1 MNKIQKPFD
10 YSDINNFLP
19 EKFGSA
25 QFWSNKISGLPN
37 GYPELFESMSRIEHN
52 KETTIKIVNKIQ
64 QDNIDF
70 KDKMELEFKE
80 RETKTNL
87 NIIDDDK
94 NKQNRFDN

>member
-1 MNKIQKPFD
+1 
-10 YSDINNFLP
+10 
-19 EKFGSA
+19 
-25 QFWSNKISGLPN
+25 
-37 GYPELFESMSRIEHN
+37 MSRIEHN
-52 KETTIKIVNKIQ
+52 DETTIKIINKIQ

-87 NIIDDDK
+87 NIIDDDE

>member
-1 MNKIQKPFD
+1 MNKIQKPID
-10 YSDINNFLP
+10 YSDINSFLP
-19 EKFGSA
+19 ETFGSA

-52 KETTIKIVNKIQ
+52 DETTIKIINKIQ

-70 KDKMELEFKE
+70 KNKMELEFKD

-87 NIIDDDK
+87 NIIDDE